1 MSNQPQTNQ
10 PQTNQPQAN
19 QPKANQPQQLKRHI
33 GLFALVVYG
42 VGDILGA
49 GIYAL
54 IGKAAGEMGNAIWM
68 AFLASM
74 VAAGLT
80 GLSYASLGSRYPRA
94 GGASFFTHH
103 AFKSNFLAYVIGLAG
118 VTSMAAGSR
127 AFAGYF
133 SSLVSAVPVDLV
145 VIVFCVVVAG
155 VVIRGIRESM
165 WMNMLCTG
173 IELGG
178 LLLIIAVG
186 ATFLCSVDYTS
197 AVTIAN
203 PAGDLT
209 VSLILSGAILTFYSF
224 VGFEDIINVSEE
236 VKNPQSNMPKG
247 ILLAVLIASIIYV
260 TISLIAVSV
269 IPATELAASSAP
281 LVDVV
286 KRAAP
291 WFPPIAFAFIA
302 MFAVANTAL
311 LNFIMGSRLIYG
323 MANQGLMPK
332 VLAKVSRRRTPY
344 VSSLA
349 VLGFM
354 LVLALTGDIASLARA
369 TSVLLLICFMVV
381 NVALIVLKRRKDEPK
396 GRFEIPYAVPV
407 LGAFVCAVML
417 SYAKLEELKVA
428 GVILTVII
436 ILYFVI
442 RPSSTAIKRGLGD

>member
-1 MSNQPQTNQ
+1 MAT
-10 PQTNQPQAN
+10 
-19 QPKANQPQQLKRHI
+19 PKLNRHI

-74 VAAGLT
+74 IAAGLT

-103 AFKSNFLAYVIGLAG
+103 AFKSNFLAYVIGLAALSSG
-118 VTSMAAGSR
+118 MTSMAAGSR

-133 SSLVSAVPVDLV
+133 TSLVAAVPVDLV
-145 VIVFCVVVAG
+145 VVVFCVVIAG

-173 IELGG
+173 IELCG
-178 LLLIIAVG
+178 LLLVIVVG
-186 ATFLCSVDYTS
+186 WKFLGSVDYTS
-197 AVTIAN
+197 VVTVSN
-203 PAGDLT
+203 PVGDLT
-209 VSLILSGAILTFYSF
+209 VSLILSGAVLTFYSF

-236 VKNPQSNMPKG
+236 VKNPESNMPKG
-247 ILLAVLIASIIYV
+247 ILLAVLIASTIYI
-260 TISLIAVSV
+260 TIALIAVSV
-269 IPATELAASSAP
+269 IPAAELAASSAP

-291 WFPPIAFAFIA
+291 WFPPILFAFIA

-332 VLAKVSRRRTPY
+332 LLAKLSRRRTPY
-344 VSSLA
+344 VSSIA

-354 LVLALTGDIASLARA
+354 LVLALTGNIGSLARA
-369 TSVLLLICFMVV
+369 TSVLLLICFMAV
-381 NVALIVLKRRKDEPK
+381 NVALVVLKYRKDEPK
-396 GRFEIPYAVPV
+396 GRFEIPYVIPV
-407 LGAFVCAVML
+407 LGALVCALML
-417 SYAKLEELKVA
+417 SYAKLEEFKVA
-428 GVILTVII
+428 GAILTVIV

-442 RPSSTAIKRGLGD
+442 RPSSDAIKRGLGD

>member
-1 MSNQPQTNQ
+1 MADQ
-10 PQTNQPQAN
+10 
-19 QPKANQPQQLKRHI
+19 KLHRHI

-54 IGKAAGEMGNAIWM
+54 IGKAAGEMGNTVWL

-80 GLSYASLGSRYPRA
+80 GLSYASLGSRYSRA

-103 AFKSNFLAYVIGLAG
+103 AFKSNFLAYVIGLAVLSSG

-133 SSLVSAVPVDLV
+133 TSLVSAVPVDLIV
-145 VIVFCVVVAG
+145 LAFCFVIAG

-165 WMNMLCTG
+165 WTNMLCTF

-178 LLLIIAVG
+178 LLLVIVVG
-186 ATFLCSVDYTS
+186 VNFLGSVDYTS
-197 AVTIAN
+197 AVTVAN
-203 PAGDLT
+203 PAGDLSF
-209 VSLILSGAILTFYSF
+209 SLILSGAVLTFYSF

-236 VKNPQSNMPKG
+236 VKNPESTMPKA
-247 ILLAVLIASIIYV
+247 ILLAVVIASIIYV
-260 TISLIAVSV
+260 TISLVAVSV
-269 IPATELAASSAP
+269 IPAAELAVSSAP

-291 WFPPIAFAFIA
+291 WFPPIVFAFIA

-332 VLAKVSRRRTPY
+332 ILSKVNRRGTPY
-344 VSSLA
+344 ISSLA

-354 LVLALTGDIASLARA
+354 LILALTGNIASLARA
-369 TSVLLLICFMVV
+369 TSVLLLICFMTV
-381 NVALIVLKRRKDEPK
+381 NAALLVLKYRKDEPK
-396 GRFEIPYAVPV
+396 GLFEIPSIVPV
-407 LGAFVCAVML
+407 LGALVCAVML

-428 GVILTVII
+428 GTILAVII
-436 ILYFVI
+436 VLYFAI
-442 RPSSTAIKRGLGD
+442 RPSSDAIKRGLGD

>member
-1 MSNQPQTNQ
+1 MTSQPQKLT
-10 PQTNQPQAN
+10 
-19 QPKANQPQQLKRHI
+19 RHI

-54 IGKAAGEMGNAIWM
+54 IGKAAQEMGNAIWM

-103 AFKSNFLAYVIGLAG
+103 AFKNNFFAYVIGLAALSSG

-127 AFAGYF
+127 AFSGYF
-133 SSLVSAVPVDLV
+133 TSLVPSIPADV
-145 VIVFCVVVAG
+145 VVVAFCFVVAG

-173 IELGG
+173 IELTG
-178 LLLIIAVG
+178 LLLVIVVG
-186 ATFLCSVDYTS
+186 AKFLGSVDYTS
-197 AVTIAN
+197 AVTISN
-203 PAGDLT
+203 PSGDLT
-209 VSLILSGAILTFYSF
+209 FSLILSGAVLTFYSF
-224 VGFEDIINVSEE
+224 VGFEDMINVSEE
-236 VKNPQSNMPKG
+236 VKNPESNIPKG
-247 ILLAVLIASIIYV
+247 ILLAVLIASIIYI
-260 TISLIAVSV
+260 TIALVAVSV
-269 IPATELAASSAP
+269 IPSAELATSSAP

-291 WFPPIAFAFIA
+291 WFPPIVFAFIA

-354 LVLALTGDIASLARA
+354 LVLALTGNIASLARA
-369 TSVLLLICFMVV
+369 TSVLLLICFIAV
-381 NVALIVLKRRKDEPK
+381 NVALIVLKRRKDEPQ

-407 LGAFVCAVML
+407 LGALVCALML
-417 SYAKLEELKVA
+417 SYAKIEELKVA
-428 GVILTVII
+428 GAIFIVIV

-442 RPSSTAIKRGLGD
+442 RPNSDAIKRGHGD

>member
-1 MSNQPQTNQ
+1 MSNQT
-10 PQTNQPQAN
+10 
-19 QPKANQPQQLKRHI
+19 LHRHI

-103 AFKSNFLAYVIGLAG
+103 AFKNNFLAYVIGLAALSSG

-133 SSLVSAVPVDLV
+133 TTLVSAVPVDLV
-145 VIVFCVVVAG
+145 VVAFCFVVAG

-178 LLLIIAVG
+178 LLLVIAVG
-186 ATFLCSVDYTS
+186 AKFLGTINYTS
-197 AVTIAN
+197 AVTVSN
-203 PAGDLT
+203 PAGDLSI
-209 VSLILSGAILTFYSF
+209 SLILSGAVLTFYSF

-236 VKNPQSNMPKG
+236 VKNPESNMPKG
-247 ILLAVLIASIIYV
+247 ILLAVLIASIIYI
-260 TISLIAVSV
+260 TISLVAVSV
-269 IPATELAASSAP
+269 IPAAELAASSAP

-332 VLAKVSRRRTPY
+332 VLAKVSRTRTPY
-344 VSSLA
+344 IASLA

-354 LVLALTGDIASLARA
+354 LVLALTGNIASLARA
-369 TSVLLLICFMVV
+369 TSVLLLICFMTV
-381 NVALIVLKRRKDEPK
+381 NAALLVLKHRKGEPK
-396 GRFEIPYAVPV
+396 GRFEIPSIVPL
-407 LGAFVCAVML
+407 LGALVCAVML
-417 SYAKLEELKVA
+417 SYAKLEELRVA
-428 GVILTVII
+428 GAILVVIVV
-436 ILYFVI
+436 LYFVI
-442 RPSSTAIKRGLGD
+442 KPNSDAIKRFGD

>member
-1 MSNQPQTNQ
+1 MTNQ
-10 PQTNQPQAN
+10 PQTNQP
-19 QPKANQPQQLKRHI
+19 KTNQPQQLKRHI
-33 GLFALVVYG
+33 GLFALVAYG

-103 AFKSNFLAYVIGLAG
+103 AFKSNFLAYVIGLAALSSG

-165 WMNMLCTG
+165 WMNMLCTS

-186 ATFLCSVDYTS
+186 ATFLGSVDYTS

-381 NVALIVLKRRKDEPK
+381 NVALVVLKRRKDEPK
-396 GRFEIPYAVPV
+396 GRFEIPYVVPV
-407 LGAFVCAVML
+407 LGALVCAVML

-428 GVILTVII
+428 GVILAVIVI
-436 ILYFVI
+436 FYFVI
-442 RPSSTAIKRGLGD
+442 RPSSAAIKRGLGD

>member
-1 MSNQPQTNQ
+1 MSNQT
-10 PQTNQPQAN
+10 
-19 QPKANQPQQLKRHI
+19 LHRHI

-74 VAAGLT
+74 IAAGLT

-103 AFKSNFLAYVIGLAG
+103 AFKNNFLAYVIGLAALSSG

-133 SSLVSAVPVDLV
+133 TTLVSAVPVDLV
-145 VIVFCVVVAG
+145 VVAFCFVVAG

-178 LLLIIAVG
+178 LLLVIAVG
-186 ATFLCSVDYTS
+186 AKFLGTINYTS
-197 AVTIAN
+197 AVTVSN
-203 PAGDLT
+203 PAGDLSI
-209 VSLILSGAILTFYSF
+209 SLILSGAVLTFYSF

-236 VKNPQSNMPKG
+236 VKNPESNMPKG
-247 ILLAVLIASIIYV
+247 ILLAVLIASIIYI
-260 TISLIAVSV
+260 TISLVAVSV

-332 VLAKVSRRRTPY
+332 VLAKVSRTRTPY
-344 VSSLA
+344 IASLA

-354 LVLALTGDIASLARA
+354 LVLALTGNIASLARA
-369 TSVLLLICFMVV
+369 TSVLLLICFMTV
-381 NVALIVLKRRKDEPK
+381 NAALLVLKHRKGEPK
-396 GRFEIPYAVPV
+396 GRFEIPSIVPL
-407 LGAFVCAVML
+407 LGALVCAVML
-417 SYAKLEELKVA
+417 SYAKLEELRVA
-428 GVILTVII
+428 GAILVVIVV
-436 ILYFVI
+436 LYFVI
-442 RPSSTAIKRGLGD
+442 KPNSDAIKRLGD

>member
-1 MSNQPQTNQ
+1 MTNQ
-10 PQTNQPQAN
+10 PQTNQP
-19 QPKANQPQQLKRHI
+19 KTNQPQQLKRHI
-33 GLFALVVYG
+33 GLFALVAYG

-103 AFKSNFLAYVIGLAG
+103 AFKSNFLAYVIGLAALSSG

-165 WMNMLCTG
+165 WMNMLCTS

-186 ATFLCSVDYTS
+186 ATFLGSVDYTS

-381 NVALIVLKRRKDEPK
+381 NVALVVLKRRMDEPK
-396 GRFEIPYAVPV
+396 GRFEIPSAVPV
-407 LGAFVCAVML
+407 LGALVCAVML

-428 GVILTVII
+428 GVILAVIVI
-436 ILYFVI
+436 FYFVI
-442 RPSSTAIKRGLGD
+442 RPSSAAIKRGLGD

>member
-1 MSNQPQTNQ
+1 M
-10 PQTNQPQAN
+10 AN
-19 QPKANQPQQLKRHI
+19 QQLNRHI

-103 AFKSNFLAYVIGLAG
+103 AFKSNFLAYVIGLAALSSG

-133 SSLVSAVPVDLV
+133 TSLVSAIPVDLV
-145 VIVFCVVVAG
+145 VVAFCLVVAG

-165 WMNMLCTG
+165 WMNMLCTF

-178 LLLIIAVG
+178 LLLVIAVG
-186 ATFLCSVDYTS
+186 VRFFGSVDYTS
-197 AVTIAN
+197 AVTVSN
-203 PAGDLT
+203 PAGDLSI
-209 VSLILSGAILTFYSF
+209 SLILSGAVLTFYSF

-236 VKNPQSNMPKG
+236 VKNPESTIPKG
-247 ILLAVLIASIIYV
+247 ILLAVLIASIIYI
-260 TISLIAVSV
+260 TISLVAVSV
-269 IPATELAASSAP
+269 IPAQELAASSAP

-291 WFPPIAFAFIA
+291 WFPPVIFAFIA

-332 VLAKVSRRRTPY
+332 VLSKLNRRSTPY

-354 LVLALTGDIASLARA
+354 LVLALTGNVASLARA
-369 TSVLLLICFMVV
+369 TSVLLLICFILV
-381 NVALIVLKRRKDEPK
+381 NLSLIVLKHRKSEPK
-396 GRFEIPYAVPV
+396 GRFEIPYVIPV
-407 LGAFVCAVML
+407 LGVLVCGLML
-417 SYAKLEELKVA
+417 SYAKIEEFKVA
-428 GVILTVII
+428 GTILVFIV
-436 ILYFVI
+436 ILYFLI
-442 RPSSTAIKRGLGD
+442 RPSSEAIKRGLGD

>member
-1 MSNQPQTNQ
+1 MSNQT
-10 PQTNQPQAN
+10 
-19 QPKANQPQQLKRHI
+19 LHRHI

-74 VAAGLT
+74 IAAGLT

-103 AFKSNFLAYVIGLAG
+103 AFKNNFLAYVIGLAALSSG

-133 SSLVSAVPVDLV
+133 TTLVSAVPVDLV
-145 VIVFCVVVAG
+145 VVAFCFVVAG

-178 LLLIIAVG
+178 LLLVIAVG
-186 ATFLCSVDYTS
+186 AKFLGTINYTS
-197 AVTIAN
+197 AVTVSN
-203 PAGDLT
+203 PAGDLSI
-209 VSLILSGAILTFYSF
+209 SLILSGAVLTFYSF

-236 VKNPQSNMPKG
+236 VKNPESNMPKG
-247 ILLAVLIASIIYV
+247 ILLAVLIASIIYI
-260 TISLIAVSV
+260 TISLVAVSV
-269 IPATELAASSAP
+269 IPAAELAASSAP

-332 VLAKVSRRRTPY
+332 VLAKVSRTRTPY
-344 VSSLA
+344 IASLA

-354 LVLALTGDIASLARA
+354 LVLALTGNIASLARA
-369 TSVLLLICFMVV
+369 TSVLLLICFMTV
-381 NVALIVLKRRKDEPK
+381 NAALLVLKHRTGEPK
-396 GRFEIPYAVPV
+396 GRFEIPSIVPL
-407 LGAFVCAVML
+407 LGALVCAVML
-417 SYAKLEELKVA
+417 SYAKLEELRVA
-428 GVILTVII
+428 GAILVVIVV
-436 ILYFVI
+436 LYFVI
-442 RPSSTAIKRGLGD
+442 KPNSDAIKRFGD

>member
-1 MSNQPQTNQ
+1 MSP
-10 PQTNQPQAN
+10 
-19 QPKANQPQQLKRHI
+19 PKLNRRI
-33 GLFALVVYG
+33 GLFALVIYG

-54 IGKAAGEMGNAIWM
+54 IGKAAGEMGNGIWM

-94 GGASFFTHH
+94 GGASFFTHR
-103 AFKSNFLAYVIGLAG
+103 AFKNNFLAYVIGLAALSSG

-133 SSLVSAVPVDLV
+133 TILVSSVPIDLV
-145 VIVFCVVVAG
+145 VIGFCLVIAG
-155 VVIRGIRESM
+155 VVIRGIRESI

-178 LLLIIAVG
+178 LLLVIAVG
-186 ATFLCSVDYTS
+186 AKFVGSVDYTS
-197 AVTIAN
+197 TVSLGN
-203 PAGDLT
+203 PAGDLS
-209 VSLILSGAILTFYSF
+209 VALILSGAVLTFYSF
-224 VGFEDIINVSEE
+224 VGYEDIINVSEE
-236 VKNPQSNMPKG
+236 VKNPESTIPKG
-247 ILLAVLIASIIYV
+247 ILLSVLIASIIYV
-260 TISLIAVSV
+260 AVSLVAVSV
-269 IPATELAASSAP
+269 IPAAELAASSAP

-332 VLAKVSRRRTPY
+332 VLGKLNRRHTPY
-344 VSSLA
+344 VSSVA

-354 LVLALTGDIASLARA
+354 LILALTGNIASLARA
-369 TSVLLLICFMVV
+369 TSVLLLICFMTV
-381 NVALIVLKRRKDEPK
+381 NLALIALKWRKDEPQ
-396 GRFEIPYAVPV
+396 GRFEIPYAIPV
-407 LGAFVCAVML
+407 LGALVCALML
-417 SYAKLEELKVA
+417 SYAKIEEVKVA
-428 GVILTVII
+428 GAILMVIV
-436 ILYFVI
+436 ILYFLI
-442 RPSSTAIKRGLGD
+442 RPNTAAIKGGLDE

>member
-1 MSNQPQTNQ
+1 MTN
-10 PQTNQPQAN
+10 
-19 QPKANQPQQLKRHI
+19 PKLNRHI

-103 AFKSNFLAYVIGLAG
+103 AFKSNFLAYVIGLAALSSG

-133 SSLVSAVPVDLV
+133 TSLGSSIPVDLV
-145 VIVFCVVVAG
+145 VVAFCLVVAG

-173 IELGG
+173 IELCG
-178 LLLIIAVG
+178 LLLVIVVG
-186 ATFLCSVDYTS
+186 WKFLGSVDYTS
-197 AVTIAN
+197 AVTVAN
-203 PAGDLT
+203 PAGDLSI
-209 VSLILSGAILTFYSF
+209 SLILSGAVLTFYSF

-236 VKNPQSNMPKG
+236 VKNPESNMPKG
-247 ILLAVLIASIIYV
+247 ILLAVLIASTIYI
-260 TISLIAVSV
+260 TIALVAVSV
-269 IPATELAASSAP
+269 IPATQLAASSAP

-286 KRAAP
+286 KHAAP
-291 WFPPIAFAFIA
+291 WFPPIVFAFIA

-332 VLAKVSRRRTPY
+332 VLAKLNRRRAPY

-354 LVLALTGDIASLARA
+354 LVLALTGNIASLARA
-369 TSVLLLICFMVV
+369 TSVLLLICFIAV
-381 NVALIVLKRRKDEPK
+381 NVSLVVLKHRKGEPK

-407 LGAFVCAVML
+407 LGALVCALML
-417 SYAKLEELKVA
+417 SYAKIEEFKVA
-428 GVILTVII
+428 GAILIVIV

-442 RPSSTAIKRGLGD
+442 RPNSAAIKSGLGD